1 MCGVVVEPTASD
13 MPIKTEFESDD
24 KSEKTEKPFTDE
36 NVKNEPAIAVDVGG
50 ECAVVSE
57 PASTDDI
64 ANSPAD
70 AATESVTSSAAA
82 TTDEEGNSIRRSG
95 RIKIISETKQ
105 RSRGFGLVRDRERI
119 HTTMTSGVQLPGDV
133 ANMEHNPSAMADP
146 NLPPGSVSTA
156 ATKPQMPTDATHAPN
171 ATPAADSAST
181 ATTTTVA
188 ARSSMPWL
196 TQPDAIEQQQRDVRE
211 GLALFRQIVN
221 NEFLSERNVSKE
233 AKRMT
238 CDCFLTAAEVARGEY
253 GCGEDCLNRL
263 LMIECG
269 ARCVV
274 GDRCTN
280 KRFQRHQTS
289 ACTIVKTGKKGFG
302 LMASAPMAAGDF
314 IMEYVGE
321 VLNSAQF
328 EKRASDYSNDKNRHH
343 YFMALRSDCVIDATI
358 KGNISRFINHSCDPN
373 AETQKWT
380 VNGELRI
387 GFFASK
393 AIAAGEE
400 VTFDYQFQRYG

>member
-1 MCGVVVEPTASD
+1 ML
-13 MPIKTEFESDD
+13 IKTESQSDEASIKTENQNSDD
-24 KSEKTEKPFTDE
+24 TI
-36 NVKNEPAIAVDVGG
+36 KNELTITAVDTDVGL
-50 ECAVVSE
+50 AVGSDE
-57 PASTDDI
+57 ATIADS

-70 AATESVTSSAAA
+70 TSTDSTSATAAA
-82 TTDEEGNSIRRSG
+82 ADDESNIIRRSG

-119 HTTMTSGVQLPGDV
+119 HTTMTGGIQLSSD
-133 ANMEHNPSAMADP
+133 ATNTELIPSAVADP
-146 NLPPGSVSTA
+146 NWPHGADASA
-156 ATKPQMPTDATHAPN
+156 ATKTQMPTDIGGNTTHASN
-171 ATPAADSAST
+171 
-181 ATTTTVA
+181 TTTADA
-188 ARSSMPWL
+188 AAAAATAVMTSMPWL
-196 TQPDAIEQQQRDVRE
+196 TQKDEIEQQQRDVRE
-211 GLALFRQIVN
+211 GLSLFKQIVN

-269 ARCVV
+269 TRCVV

-328 EKRASDYSNDKNRHH
+328 EKRAADYSNDKNRHH

-393 AIAAGEE
+393 SIAAGEE